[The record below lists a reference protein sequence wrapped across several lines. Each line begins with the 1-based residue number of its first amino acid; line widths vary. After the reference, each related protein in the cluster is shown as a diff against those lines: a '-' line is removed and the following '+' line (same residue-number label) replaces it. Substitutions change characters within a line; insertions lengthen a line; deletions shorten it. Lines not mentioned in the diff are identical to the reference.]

1 MLKGK
6 RFFAALVPVIF
17 LSGCSSIP
25 EWADPTTWFDEEEE
39 QDVQELQPIN
49 ELFEPDIIWDEGIG
63 DGVKHYFSRL
73 APTHAYGKVFAA
85 NRQGLIMAVDENSG
99 DEVWEIDLAEY
110 QSDGYLSAVTNL
122 WADGISA
129 KISGGLTASYQS
141 VFFGTEN
148 GLVVALDAETG
159 DVKWQQKVKGEV
171 LAKPIAEEG
180 FVIVNTG
187 SGILYGLDAETG
199 EEKWVYESEVPPLT
213 LRGIAAPTVNAG
225 AAIVG
230 TANGKLS
237 AVILESGQV
246 AWEQVVAAPTGTTEL
261 ERLVDIDSQAL
272 VLGGVV
278 FTISYNGTLAAV
290 ELRTGRIIWK
300 REYRSYRRIS
310 LDGNT
315 LFVVDSNSQLYALD
329 RRSGVELW
337 TQTTLRGRDL
347 TAATPM
353 DTYIVVGDK
362 FGYLHWL
369 RQSDGEIVAR
379 IEVGGDDEEEGIYAA
394 PIRNG
399 KVLYTQTRD
408 GDLVAISIP

>member
-1 MLKGK
+1 MFNGK
-6 RFFAALVPVIF
+6 RFLTALVPVFF
-17 LSGCSSIP
+17 LSGCSTLP
-25 EWADPTTWFDEEEE
+25 EWADPSTWFDEEEE
-39 QDVQELQPIN
+39 VDVQELKPID
-49 ELFEPDIIWDEGIG
+49 ELFEPEIVWDEGIG
-63 DGVKHYFSRL
+63 DGVEHYFSRL
-73 APTHAYGKVFAA
+73 MPANAYGKVFAA
-85 NRQGLIMAVDENSG
+85 NRRGLIVALDENTG
-99 DEVWEIDLAEY
+99 EEIWEVDLAEY
-110 QSDGYLSAVTNL
+110 QNDGYLSAVTNL

-141 VFFGTEN
+141 LFLGTEN
-148 GLVVALDAETG
+148 GLVIALDAETG
-159 DVKWQQKVKGEV
+159 ELKWQQKVKGEV

-180 FVIVNTG
+180 FVVVNTG
-187 SGILYGLDAETG
+187 SGILYGLDAATG

-237 AVILESGQV
+237 AVILESGQA
-246 AWEQVVAAPTGTTEL
+246 AWEQVIAAPTGATEL

-272 VLGGVV
+272 VLGSVV

-310 LDGNT
+310 IDGNT

-347 TAATPM
+347 TAATAM
-353 DTYIVVGDK
+353 DSYVVVGDK

-394 PIRNG
+394 PIRSG

>member
-1 MLKGK
+1 MVKGK
-6 RFFAALVPVIF
+6 HFLAALVPVLF

-25 EWADPTTWFDEEEE
+25 EWVNPTTWFDDEEE
-39 QDVQELQPIN
+39 QDVQQLKPID
-49 ELFEPDIIWDEGIG
+49 ELFQPDIKWDSGVG

-73 APTHAYGKVFAA
+73 SPANAYGKVFAA
-85 NRQGLIMAVDENSG
+85 NRQGLVKAVDENTG
-99 DEVWEIDLAEY
+99 DKVWEIDLAEY
-110 QSDGYLSAVTNL
+110 HNEGYLSAVTNL

-129 KISGGLTASYQS
+129 KISGGLVASYETLY
-141 VFFGTEN
+141 FGTEN
-148 GLVVALDAETG
+148 GLVLALDEATG
-159 DVKWQQKVKGEV
+159 EIKWQQKVKGEV
-171 LAKPIAEEG
+171 LATPVVDGG
-180 FVIVNTG
+180 FVVVNTG

-199 EEKWVYESEVPPLT
+199 EEKWIYESEVPPLT
-213 LRGIAAPTVNAG
+213 LRGISAPALSAG

-237 AVILESGQV
+237 AVVLESGQV
-246 AWEQVVAAPTGTTEL
+246 AWEQVIASASGTTEL

-278 FTISYNGTLAAV
+278 YTISYNGTLAAV
-290 ELRTGRIIWK
+290 ELRTGRVIWK

-315 LFVVDSNSQLYALD
+315 LFVVDDSSQVYGLD
-329 RRSGVELW
+329 RRTGVELW
-337 TQTTLRGRDL
+337 AQTTLRGRDL

-353 DTYIVVGDK
+353 DSYVVVGDK
-362 FGYLHWL
+362 FGFLHWL
-369 RQSDGEIVAR
+369 RQSDGQLVAR
-379 IEVGGDDEEEGIYAA
+379 IEVGGDDEEEGIYVA
-394 PIRNG
+394 PVRNG

>member
-1 MLKGK
+1 MFNVK
-6 RFFAALVPVIF
+6 RFLTALVPVFF
-17 LSGCSSIP
+17 LSGCSTLP
-25 EWADPTTWFDEEEE
+25 EWADPSTWFDEEEE
-39 QDVQELQPIN
+39 VDVQELKPID
-49 ELFEPDIIWDEGIG
+49 ELFEPEIVWDEGIG
-63 DGVKHYFSRL
+63 DGVEHYFSRL
-73 APTHAYGKVFAA
+73 MPANAYGKVFAA
-85 NRQGLIMAVDENSG
+85 SRRGLIVALDENTG
-99 DEVWEIDLAEY
+99 EEVWEVDLAEY
-110 QSDGYLSAVTNL
+110 QNDGYLSAVTNL

-141 VFFGTEN
+141 LFLGTEN
-148 GLVVALDAETG
+148 GLVIALDAETG
-159 DVKWQQKVKGEV
+159 ELKWQQKVKGEV

-180 FVIVNTG
+180 FVVVNTG
-187 SGILYGLDAETG
+187 SGILYGLDAATG

-237 AVILESGQV
+237 AVILESGQA
-246 AWEQVVAAPTGTTEL
+246 AWEQVIAAPTGATEL

-272 VLGGVV
+272 VLGSVV

-310 LDGNT
+310 IDGNT

-347 TAATPM
+347 TAATAM
-353 DTYIVVGDK
+353 DSYVVVGDK

-394 PIRNG
+394 PIRSG